1 MSGELAAAE
10 ILPLEVEPDIPF
22 SLEVEGEIDTAV
34 SPEDWAPAPEFA
46 SYDVWCPPSQDWTAI
61 WRPGP
66 DGPWFCRNCGATD
79 HQPQDHEGDGA

>member
-34 SPEDWAPAPEFA
+34 SPEDWAPGAHPHRTGRPSGAPVPMAHGSAGTVE
-46 SYDVWCPPSQDWTAI
+46 PPTTSHRIMRETEHD
-61 WRPGP
+61 
-66 DGPWFCRNCGATD
+66 
-79 HQPQDHEGDGA
+79 